1 MKVSKFYPLLLVIC
15 ATISV
20 SAQKGYDKPID
31 KWSQGEALKIVS
43 ESPWAKTYQ
52 SPAGSAF
59 ADARQV
65 TREQSQT
72 AHSGGSNPRSVARYF
87 GPPPVVMR
95 LHSSEILRKATVRL
109 QQIDAG
115 YDKMSADDKAKFD
128 NSRKGFLDCAICK
141 DYYVVTL
148 TKFKEVNSQ
157 TVEEGIFQ
165 NMTLAELKG
174 NIHLVN
180 DKGEKREL
188 IQFTPPKGPADST
201 LFFFKRN
208 NDSGQPL
215 VTPDTKEVRFVM
227 ANTFLDAKNRFAY
240 LLPKSFD
247 FKVSRMMVG
256 DKVLF

>member
-15 ATISV
+15 AAISV

-109 QQIDAG
+109 QHLAPGKCRNDP
-115 YDKMSADDKAKFD
+115 YD
-128 NSRKGFLDCAICK
+128 NCFL
-141 DYYVVTL
+141 
-148 TKFKEVNSQ
+148 
-157 TVEEGIFQ
+157 G
-165 NMTLAELKG
+165 
-174 NIHLVN
+174 
-180 DKGEKREL
+180 
-188 IQFTPPKGPADST
+188 
-201 LFFFKRN
+201 
-208 NDSGQPL
+208 
-215 VTPDTKEVRFVM
+215 
-227 ANTFLDAKNRFAY
+227 
-240 LLPKSFD
+240 
-247 FKVSRMMVG
+247 
-256 DKVLF
+256 